1 MRCRGCKA
9 RSRQKRSNPPDRIQ
23 PKIATIGRIY
33 DVISLPRSSFI
44 FMDIF
49 SQFSVGRE
57 MLQRG
62 EMEQSLA
69 EVDGYQ

>member
-1 MRCRGCKA
+1 
-9 RSRQKRSNPPDRIQ
+9 
-23 PKIATIGRIY
+23 
-33 DVISLPRSSFI
+33 
-44 FMDIF
+44 MDIF